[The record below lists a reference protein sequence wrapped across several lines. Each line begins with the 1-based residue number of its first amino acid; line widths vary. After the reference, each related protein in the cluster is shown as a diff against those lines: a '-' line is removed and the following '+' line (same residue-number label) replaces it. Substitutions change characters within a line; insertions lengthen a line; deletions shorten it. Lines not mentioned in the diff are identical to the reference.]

1 LLVASLVTV
10 VLNYLLRVVMTF
22 LSKREFHETNAEEQR
37 AIVVKIFGTTYINM
51 ACVVLLAY
59 GFVRNEPQIL
69 VQVLRSSLSLSSV
82 FHVPCLLPS
91 LPSSCPV
98 LCTLGRLLSST
109 ESTQI
114 STRIGMPT

>member
-69 VQVLRSSLSLSSV
+69 VQVLRSS
-82 FHVPCLLPS
+82 S
-91 LPSSCPV
+91 LPLLCLPCSMSLALLTLLLSCPV
-98 LCTLGRLLSST
+98 HPR
-109 ESTQI
+109 
-114 STRIGMPT
+114 